1 MTTDPSYAT
10 TDPVD
15 VTPNPAI
22 HNVPSTDT
30 PSTQQQISVI
40 GRADNLSTGTATG
53 VASALLGGLSAGA
66 NPFSALATFGAQ
78 ALGAIADIAQLLIQL
93 GVDAIDGVVTIIQ
106 DAVQGVANL
115 IAAIV
120 NGLGGIL
127 GGTGTAADAQLV
139 LTATAATIAASSA
152 AIQSLQAQDAADSN
166 NGVNVF
172 INFSSGSLSGF
183 TEEFSGAAT
192 GLEINSSGYAQLVT
206 SGNGTGLALHPTPT
220 NTDDQIVSAV
230 YYNAPGSYN
239 YFGLADGSGYD
250 ILIARANESLTTYV
264 YAAISPIQLSLHN
277 VVNGV
282 DTVLVTQNLDPATFY
297 AGAAYSL
304 SCGFDGSNHPL
315 LQIIVN
321 GTGVLDFVDTTGV
334 TNYGA
339 DYRYCGFGLAEYA
352 GMSPSQVASFGFVD
366 NAPGPVIGDMIQVG
380 NESDTPITLANNI
393 DCSLAPASYFSDVEV
408 QTSNY
413 TYDPT
418 TNKITVSKSAI
429 YNVRVMTQ
437 WVPNSSA
444 SYAYFGIGL
453 FKNGLLY
460 DIDVDCI
467 ASPGALPYY
476 INKGAVFI
484 GVQLDAGDYIQ
495 PGFVSY
501 SNSSSYPNTIVG
513 GGGSYLIAE
522 IANTGTS
529 G

>member
-1 MTTDPSYAT
+1 MTIDPTYAT
-10 TDPVD
+10 SDPPAI
-15 VTPNPAI
+15 TPNPAI
-22 HNVPSTDT
+22 HNVPPQDS
-30 PSTQQQISVI
+30 PSTQEIGVI
-40 GRADNLSTGTATG
+40 GRAYNLSTGTANG
-53 VASALLGGLSAGA
+53 VASALVGGLGAGA
-66 NPFSALATFGAQ
+66 DPFAALASFGAE
-78 ALGAIADIAQLLIQL
+78 ALQAIADIATLIL
-93 GVDAIDGVVTIIQ
+93 KTGAEVIDDVANFIVS
-106 DAVQGVANL
+106 AVQGVAN
-115 IAAIV
+115 IIGAIIQ
-120 NGLGGIL
+120 GLGGIL

-139 LTATAATIAASSA
+139 LQATAATIAATNTA
-152 AIQSLQAQDAADSN
+152 VQSMQAQDAADSN

-192 GLEINSSGYAQLVT
+192 GLEINSSGYAQLIT

-239 YFGLADGSGYD
+239 YFGLAEGSGYD

-304 SCGFDGSNHPL
+304 SCGFDGNNHPL

-321 GTGVLDFVDTTGV
+321 GTGILEYLDTSGV

-339 DYRYCGFGLAEYA
+339 AYRYCGFGLAQYA
-352 GMSPSQVASFGFVD
+352 GMAPSQMASFGFVD
-366 NAPGPVIGDMIQVG
+366 DAPGPIIGDVFQAG
-380 NESDTPITLANNI
+380 NLSTTAITLANNI
-393 DCSLAPASYFSDVEV
+393 NCALAPANYFNNIQA

-413 TYDPT
+413 TYDPS
-418 TNKITVSKSAI
+418 TNKLTVHKSAI

-437 WVPNSSA
+437 WVPKSGA
-444 SYAYFGIGL
+444 SYAYFGVGI

-460 DIDVDCI
+460 DIDVICLT
-467 ASPGALPYY
+467 SPGALPYY
-476 INKGAVFI
+476 IQKGASFI
-484 GVQLDAGDYIQ
+484 GVQLDAGDYVQ

-501 SNSSSYPNTIVG
+501 SDSSSYPNTIVG
-513 GGGSYLIAE
+513 GGSADFFCE
-522 IANTGTS
+522 IANTGTA

>member
-1 MTTDPSYAT
+1 MTIDPTYAT
-10 TDPVD
+10 SDPPAI
-15 VTPNPAI
+15 TPNPAI
-22 HNVPSTDT
+22 HNVPPQDS
-30 PSTQQQISVI
+30 PSTQEIGVI
-40 GRADNLSTGTATG
+40 GRAYNLSTGTANG
-53 VASALLGGLSAGA
+53 VASALVGGLGAGA
-66 NPFSALATFGAQ
+66 DPFAALASFGAE
-78 ALGAIADIAQLLIQL
+78 ALQAIADIATLIL
-93 GVDAIDGVVTIIQ
+93 KTGAEVIDDVANFIVS
-106 DAVQGVANL
+106 AVQGVAN
-115 IAAIV
+115 IIGAIIQ
-120 NGLGGIL
+120 GLGGIL

-139 LTATAATIAASSA
+139 LQATAATIAATNTA
-152 AIQSLQAQDAADSN
+152 VQSMQAQDAADSN

-192 GLEINSSGYAQLVT
+192 GLEINSSGYAQLIT

-239 YFGLADGSGYD
+239 YFGLAEGSGYD

-339 DYRYCGFGLAEYA
+339 DYRYCGFGLAQYA
-352 GMSPSQVASFGFVD
+352 GMAPSQMASFGFVD
-366 NAPGPVIGDMIQVG
+366 DAPGPIIGDVFQAG
-380 NESDTPITLANNI
+380 NLSTTAITLANNI
-393 DCSLAPASYFSDVEV
+393 NCTLAPANYFNNIQA

-413 TYDPT
+413 TYDPS
-418 TNKITVSKSAI
+418 TNKLTVHKSAI

-437 WVPNSSA
+437 WVPQSGA
-444 SYAYFGIGL
+444 SYAYFGVGI

-460 DIDVDCI
+460 DTDVICLT
-467 ASPGALPYY
+467 SPGALPYY
-476 INKGAVFI
+476 IPKGASFI

-495 PGFVSY
+495 PGFLSY

-513 GGGSYLIAE
+513 GGSSDFFCE
-522 IANTGTS
+522 IANTGTA

>member
-1 MTTDPSYAT
+1 MTIDPTYAT
-10 TDPVD
+10 SDPPAI
-15 VTPNPAI
+15 TPNPAI
-22 HNVPSTDT
+22 HNVPPQDS
-30 PSTQQQISVI
+30 PSTQEIGVI
-40 GRADNLSTGTATG
+40 GRAYNLSTGTANG
-53 VASALLGGLSAGA
+53 VASALLGGLGAGA
-66 NPFSALATFGAQ
+66 DPFAALASFGAE
-78 ALGAIADIAQLLIQL
+78 ALQAIADIATLIL
-93 GVDAIDGVVTIIQ
+93 KTGAEVIDDVANFIVS
-106 DAVQGVANL
+106 AVQGVAN
-115 IAAIV
+115 IIGAIIQ
-120 NGLGGIL
+120 GLGGIL

-139 LTATAATIAASSA
+139 LQATAATIAATNTA
-152 AIQSLQAQDAADSN
+152 VQSMQAQDAADSN

-192 GLEINSSGYAQLVT
+192 GLEINSSGYAQLIT

-239 YFGLADGSGYD
+239 YFGLAEGSGYD

-304 SCGFDGSNHPL
+304 SCGFDGNNHPL

-321 GTGVLDFVDTTGV
+321 GVAILEYLDTSGV

-339 DYRYCGFGLAEYA
+339 AYRYCGFGLAEYA
-352 GMSPSQVASFGFVD
+352 GMAPSQMASFGFVD
-366 NAPGPVIGDMIQVG
+366 DAPGPIIGDVFQAG
-380 NESDTPITLANNI
+380 NLSTTAITLANNI
-393 DCSLAPASYFSDVEV
+393 NGALAPANYFNDIQA

-413 TYDPT
+413 TYDPS
-418 TNKITVSKSAI
+418 TNKLTVHKSAI

-437 WVPNSSA
+437 WVPNSGA
-444 SYAYFGIGL
+444 SYAYFGVGI

-460 DIDVDCI
+460 DIDVMCLT
-467 ASPGALPYY
+467 SPGALPYY
-476 INKGAVFI
+476 IQKGASFI

-495 PGFVSY
+495 PGFLSY
-501 SNSSSYPNTIVG
+501 SDSSSYPNTIVG
-513 GGGSYLIAE
+513 GGSSDFFCE
-522 IANTGTS
+522 IANTGTA